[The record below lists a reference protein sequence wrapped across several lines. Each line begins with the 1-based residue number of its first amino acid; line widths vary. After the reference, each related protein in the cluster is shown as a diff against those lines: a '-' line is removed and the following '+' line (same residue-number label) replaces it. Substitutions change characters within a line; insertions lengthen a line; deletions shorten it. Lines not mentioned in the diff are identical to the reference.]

1 MTMGICE
8 KHQYEHAGPH
18 QRVMEVGQSLPPFP
32 CVNWEPTEED
42 GVEQSYEIVK
52 TVPEKILEG
61 ASLAILERAKAVDA
75 RIEAIIASAK
85 SEFIECGLLVAEVE
99 DSGLWAHLTNPASG
113 NPYNSLPEWASVRL
127 GYGRATYM
135 EARRVVREFPTI
147 PLETLREIP
156 RCNFKHLR
164 VLPES
169 KREKAKWIEA
179 AKGPEKE
186 FVEKVIAEL
195 PELHVEKK
203 TRLIFALYESAEKPI
218 LAAVDRMLEMLKK
231 DEPKAT
237 KEDALE
243 HICREWME
251 QLQ

>member
-1 MTMGICE
+1 
-8 KHQYEHAGPH
+8 
-18 QRVMEVGQSLPPFP
+18 METG
-32 CVNWEPTEED
+32 
-42 GVEQSYEIVK
+42 YEIVK
-52 TVPEKILEG
+52 TVPEKMLEG
-61 ASLAILERAKAVDA
+61 ASQAMADRAKAVDA

-85 SEFIECGLLVAEVE
+85 SEFIECGLLMAEVE
-99 DSGLWAHLTNPASG
+99 DSGLWAYLTNPETHE
-113 NPYNSLPEWASVRL
+113 PYQSLPEWADYRL

-135 EARRVVREFPTI
+135 EAKRVVREFPTI

-169 KREKAKWIEA
+169 KRDKAKWIEA

-218 LAAVDRMLEMLKK
+218 LGAIDTMLEILRKE
-231 DEPKAT
+231 EPKAT